1 MEVEARRTL
10 FFGGLLLL
18 IVLFFT
24 GYYFWA
30 NVFDRG
36 TAVFEAKAPFTVDVY
51 DDSIV
56 TKTVDC
62 QISPCPIKVKSG
74 ETNFI
79 LKKQGYRSSL
89 QTLSIGLWQ
98 TVSKKVAFSLIPKIE
113 KATSLPQVSTTSKY
127 ELVADPQTQSYKLIS
142 SDDINRR
149 AIVYFQKAIKAPKI
163 FSSPSAALIVDQ
175 SASSFTA
182 YLINL
187 TTKARTLVSS
197 SEIGSPQNGSFSYD
211 GKYFI
216 FDTSDTDQL
225 FLLDSANNIAPLDIY
240 ADARQTAWTFDGFL
254 VFGAKQIDTDIY
266 TIGLYN
272 PLDAS
277 VQTIGTLPANSGTPK
292 NFIPLGNGKEI
303 YFQSGNQ
310 FYKIVLK

>member
-10 FFGGLLLL
+10 FFGGLLLAV
-18 IVLFFT
+18 ILFFT

-51 DDSIV
+51 ENGIV
-56 TKTVDC
+56 ADTVDC
-62 QISPCPIKVKSG
+62 KATPCSIKVKSG

-79 LKKQGYRSSL
+79 LKKQGYRTSL
-89 QTLSIGLWQ
+89 QTLTIGLWQ
-98 TVSKKVAFSLIPKIE
+98 TVAKKVILNLVPKIE
-113 KATSLPQVSTTSKY
+113 TATSLPLLSSTPKY
-127 ELVADPQTQSYKLIS
+127 EIVSDPQTKSYKLIN

-149 AIVYFQKAIKAPKI
+149 AIVYFQKAIKTPKI
-163 FSSPSAALIVDQ
+163 FSSQSAALIVDQ

-182 YLINL
+182 YLVNL
-187 TTKARTLVSS
+187 NTKTRTLVSP
-197 SEIGSPQNGSFSYD
+197 SEIGSPQNGSFSYN
-211 GKYFI
+211 GKYFV
-216 FDTSDTDQL
+216 FDTRDTDQL
-225 FLLDSANNIAPLDIY
+225 FLLDDKNNITSLDLY
-240 ADARQTAWTFDGFL
+240 ADARQTAWTFDNFL
-254 VFGAKQIDTDIY
+254 VFGAKQVDTDIY

-272 PLDAS
+272 PVDAS

-303 YFQSGNQ
+303 YFQSGPQ
-310 FYKIVLK
+310 IYKIVLK